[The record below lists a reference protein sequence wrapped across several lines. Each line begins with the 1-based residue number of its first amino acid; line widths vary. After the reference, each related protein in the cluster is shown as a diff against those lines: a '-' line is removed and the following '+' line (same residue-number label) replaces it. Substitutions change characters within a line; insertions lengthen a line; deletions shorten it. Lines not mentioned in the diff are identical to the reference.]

1 MADRLSPKSVPSVKR
16 ETDVFRS
23 GGALPVC
30 RTVPLSRALS
40 LEGEPVP
47 IIQHQHVLLL
57 PRPRLRSCRRP
68 FSPSPTSGRYRLP
81 RPVLDRLLGEA
92 APLRNGEAVVLLA
105 TFVARFQTG
114 PRCLGRSFPLDRR
127 VLAAHPAL
135 GLSEARVRGALAAL
149 VALGFLEAE
158 EAAPGRRYQRT
169 VEGLHRRAVLYRVAP
184 IYRELFTAANR
195 TPRRAPGRAVGGRR
209 ALAAPPMPAAASRA
223 SRSPPETRP
232 LRSPKD
238 TESQKPCI
246 PLGEVKEGLP
256 RASSA
261 VPEARRDS
269 GVEAALRRLGE
280 LVLSDGAKRRER

>member
-1 MADRLSPKSVPSVKR
+1 MPSVKR
-16 ETDVFRS
+16 ETAVFRS
-23 GGALPVC
+23 GGALPEC

-47 IIQHQHVLLL
+47 VVHHQHVFVL
-57 PRPRLRSCRRP
+57 PRPRLRSCQRP
-68 FSPSPTSGRYRLP
+68 LHASPTSGRYRLP

-184 IYRELFTAANR
+184 AYAELFTAANR
-195 TPRRAPGRAVGGRR
+195 TPRRAPGRAVGGGR

-223 SRSPPETRP
+223 FRSPPETRP

-238 TESQKPCI
+238 TESQKTCI
-246 PLGEVKEGLP
+246 PLGEIKEGLP

-261 VPEARRDS
+261 VPETRQDS
-269 GVEAALRRLGE
+269 GVEAALRRLGRTMGIPE
-280 LVLSDGAKRRER
+280 AAERERE

>member
-1 MADRLSPKSVPSVKR
+1 MSHRPPEPGLEP
-16 ETDVFRS
+16 
-23 GGALPVC
+23 
-30 RTVPLSRALS
+30 
-40 LEGEPVP
+40 EGEPVP
-47 IIQHQHVLLL
+47 IVHHQHVLVL

-68 FSPSPTSGRYRLP
+68 LHASPTSGRYRLP

-184 IYRELFTAANR
+184 SRFGSGSGSEEAWR
-195 TPRRAPGRAVGGRR
+195 GDPRGGEEARIV
-209 ALAAPPMPAAASRA
+209 SA
-223 SRSPPETRP
+223 SRSP
-232 LRSPKD
+232 
-238 TESQKPCI
+238 
-246 PLGEVKEGLP
+246 LG
-256 RASSA
+256 RA
-261 VPEARRDS
+261 
-269 GVEAALRRLGE
+269 
-280 LVLSDGAKRRER
+280 